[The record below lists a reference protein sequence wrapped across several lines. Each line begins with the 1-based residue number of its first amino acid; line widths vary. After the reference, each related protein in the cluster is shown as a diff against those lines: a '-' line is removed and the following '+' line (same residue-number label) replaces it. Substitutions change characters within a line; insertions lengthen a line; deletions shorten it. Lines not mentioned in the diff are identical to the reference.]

1 MTFELTR
8 FDAPLR
14 LPVLRGGPVILRP
27 FDTDDLALVLE
38 ASRDPY
44 IPAITSLPV
53 DATEAE
59 AWSFIERQQERA
71 AGGHG
76 YSLAVALAED
86 ERHAIGAVGLWLR
99 DIEQGRAT
107 AGYWLVA
114 PGRGRGLAA
123 QALAVLTDFAFDELA
138 IPRVQLYIE
147 PWNVASART
156 ATAAGFSLEARLRGW
171 ERIGDEQHDA
181 DCYSLLR
188 EEWAAR

>member
-8 FDAPLR
+8 FDAPLL
-14 LPVLRGGPVILRP
+14 LPVLRGGPVVLRP
-27 FDTDDLALVLE
+27 FDADDVALVVE

-44 IPAITSLPV
+44 IPAITSLPA
-53 DATEAE
+53 DATDAE
-59 AWSFIERQQERA
+59 ARSFIDRQQKRA
-71 AGGHG
+71 VGGHG
-76 YSLAVALAED
+76 YSLAVATAED
-86 ERHAIGAVGLWLR
+86 ERRGIGAVGLWLR

-107 AGYWLVA
+107 AGYWLLA
-114 PGRGRGLAA
+114 PARGHGLAA
-123 QALAVLTDFAFDELA
+123 EALRVLTDFAFGQLA

-156 ATAAGFSLEARLRGW
+156 ATAAGFTLEARLRGW

-181 DCYSLLR
+181 DCYSQLR